1 MDKILPEQ
9 AYNALRGLKAQAAA
23 VNEQIE
29 QGHQCRKA
37 LGEAQ
42 RLMAAN
48 QPWTS
53 AIVKKLSNSKDG
65 LSVEEIDDAW
75 LEKIFG

>member
-23 VNEQIE
+23 VNEQIA
-29 QGHQCRKA
+29 QGNNCRRA
-37 LGEAQ
+37 MSEAQ
-42 RLMAAN
+42 QLMAAS

-53 AIVKKLSNSKDG
+53 LIVKRITSYKEG
-65 LSVEEIDDAW
+65 LSVEDIDDAW
-75 LEKIFG
+75 LEKTFA